1 MRRRRWS
8 ERCGGTSTSF
18 NATSDTGAQRSN
30 KATRNRTDPGHY
42 NAGSESK
49 RASGNTANK
58 SNDTAGKYGHPAS
71 DAIANATRGYGA
83 WWFDYAVGGADARAC
98 DSTVSGEATPARAE
112 SATIGCR

>member
-58 SNDTAGKYGHPAS
+58 SDYTAGKYGHPAS